1 MGRLGQQARGFADRQ
16 TEEARFSCATA
27 ALQLSAGIDLGAML
41 QASFKDRQE
50 MLPKIQRALMRER
63 VRGKARHWSY
73 DLNRHI
79 ALKQALD
86 YLRGETE
93 TATPGSAAVAERPR
107 KPLPK

>member
-1 MGRLGQQARGFADRQ
+1 MRRLGQQAREFTERQ
-16 TEEARFSCATA
+16 TDEARFSCAAA
-27 ALQLSAGIDLGAML
+27 ALRLSAGIDLRAML
-41 QASFKDRQE
+41 RASAKDRQE

-79 ALKQALD
+79 ALKQAFD

-93 TATPGSAAVAERPR
+93 TATPGSAAVAERR
-107 KPLPK
+107 RNPLPK